1 MFKLPTLILLVY
13 KYASLHN
20 FLFHVRIFTTVH
32 WPHIGQQADRN
43 LFPGK
48 KQIIHIDSDYSNQQL
63 ICLSEIF
70 PFKGL
75 QSLILM
81 HKIII
86 NILEQHSQ
94 TCPQS
99 LLSATI
105 SHEIFLI
112 EFAWT
117 FKLNPK
123 LCTNT
128 LIQILIWDSL
138 GLQSH
143 KIPRTLQYKCNH
155 VLMFNYKNMYL
166 VLMQQCLLHC
176 SFFNYKS
183 RVHVCFCSLESQ
195 FFLHNFSPFSTHFF
209 T

>member
-1 MFKLPTLILLVY
+1 
-13 KYASLHN
+13 
-20 FLFHVRIFTTVH
+20 
-32 WPHIGQQADRN
+32 
-43 LFPGK
+43 
-48 KQIIHIDSDYSNQQL
+48 
-63 ICLSEIF
+63 
-70 PFKGL
+70 
-75 QSLILM
+75 M

-86 NILEQHSQ
+86 NILEQHGQ

-123 LCTNT
+123 LYTNT
-128 LIQILIWDSL
+128 LIQTLIWDSL

-143 KIPRTLQYKCNH
+143 KIPRTLQYKCKH

-176 SFFNYKS
+176 SFVNYKG
-183 RVHVCFCSLESQ
+183 RVHACFCSLESEFFLKQ
-195 FFLHNFSPFSTHFF
+195 FFTIFNAFFHLKVKVLNVLSYVVLLLIDCQPNLTHRCN
-209 T
+209 THLC

>member
-1 MFKLPTLILLVY
+1 
-13 KYASLHN
+13 
-20 FLFHVRIFTTVH
+20 
-32 WPHIGQQADRN
+32 
-43 LFPGK
+43 
-48 KQIIHIDSDYSNQQL
+48 
-63 ICLSEIF
+63 
-70 PFKGL
+70 
-75 QSLILM
+75 M

-117 FKLNPK
+117 LKLNPK

-138 GLQSH
+138 GLTSH

-155 VLMFNYKNMYL
+155 VLMFNYKNLYL

-183 RVHVCFCSLESQ
+183 RVHDLYVFVHLKVNFFYTIFHHFQRIFSLKSEIIANL
-195 FFLHNFSPFSTHFF
+195 FPLKTMLTVSP
-209 T
+209 